1 MVFLPPTGV
10 EALRIREVFFSVF
23 KGKCKEDFN
32 FFFCREDLCLVKQSS
47 VFCALF
53 KGSVG

>member
-23 KGKCKEDFN
+23 KGKCKEEDFN
-32 FFFCREDLCLVKQSS
+32 FFFAERI
-47 VFCALF
+47 CA
-53 KGSVG
+53 